1 MFKVL
6 IHELIHYLDWDIK
19 RHKFNTSH
27 IKIDPRSEKPMLP
40 NEAYTESLAIA
51 YYCYFF
57 KRDIG
62 DEMKFMHY
70 QIEKILNHYG
80 FDSLEKFKEDN
91 NGFIQN
97 TSVVSYYIIKYMMV
111 RRMPDIVTVQGNREE
126 MIKFVQDVLD
136 KFYIYGKKM
145 NLTGKVIV
153 NEGDSLRMTL
163 I

>member
-1 MFKVL
+1 
-6 IHELIHYLDWDIK
+6 
-19 RHKFNTSH
+19 
-27 IKIDPRSEKPMLP
+27 
-40 NEAYTESLAIA
+40 
-51 YYCYFF
+51 
-57 KRDIG
+57 
-62 DEMKFMHY
+62 
-70 QIEKILNHYG
+70 
-80 FDSLEKFKEDN
+80 LEKFKEDN